1 MEGRWHEDTHH
12 LKSRVHPE
20 SAAAQDIDRLDDHLR
35 FLEPLMGHRWEGG
48 EWVPGHI
55 QEFRAKTQG
64 GR

>member
-1 MEGRWHEDTHH
+1 MSHAFVWTGF
-12 LKSRVHPE
+12 LVCSFLLP

-48 EWVPGHI
+48 EWVPGHT